1 MNSVNRFIPDAA
13 FAIRPKTAV
22 AITAD
27 AVISAGALVSPI
39 GAPWN
44 DEVQDGKVVVFL
56 QASAIVSTGTYAIS
70 VITSVNADLSSAQT
84 HQTITINPAV
94 ATSDWIEILIDQ
106 ETLRKEDKDALYY
119 GIGVDVGGTSPS
131 LKIEAYVLPPVGK

>member
-13 FAIRPKTAV
+13 FAIRTKTAA

-27 AVISAGALVSPI
+27 AVISAGPLVSPI

-56 QASAIVSTGTYAIS
+56 QGSAIVSTGTYTVS
-70 VITSVNADLSSAQT
+70 VVTSVNADLSSAQT
-84 HQTITINPAV
+84 HSSIVIDPAV
-94 ATSDWIEILIDQ
+94 ATTAWIEILIDQ
-106 ETLRKEDKDALYY
+106 ETLRKADKDALYY
-119 GIGVDVGGTSPS
+119 GLSVDVGGTTPS
-131 LKIEAYVLPPVGK
+131 IKIEAYVVPPVGK